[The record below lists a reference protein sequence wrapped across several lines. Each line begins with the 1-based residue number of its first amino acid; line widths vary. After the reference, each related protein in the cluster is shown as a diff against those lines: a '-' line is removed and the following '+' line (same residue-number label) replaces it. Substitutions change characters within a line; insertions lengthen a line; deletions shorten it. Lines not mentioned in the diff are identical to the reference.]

1 MDLLDVFQCNP
12 EPCFKEE
19 RMIVLCFQTV
29 CQHLYW
35 DISVVLSTFFF
46 FPFYVCQLLPGNRD
60 KTGSVWIKDISERTL
75 STGLIEAAVTG
86 QEAGIF
92 TVEWKDAEGSGG
104 LGERVEAKVK
114 PASRIC
120 LHQCLHESE
129 GAHLGSVTAALH
141 TPACS
146 TSSLMEEIKAV
157 KCD

>member
-1 MDLLDVFQCNP
+1 MDLLDVFQCKP

-19 RMIVLCFQTV
+19 RMIVLCV
-29 CQHLYW
+29 L
-35 DISVVLSTFFF
+35 DSLSTFILRHFCSFINFF
-46 FPFYVCQLLPGNRD
+46 FSFYVCQLLPGNRD